1 MNIPQKIEFSA
12 FERRLFRR
20 YFFKDEIVFQ
30 RNLISSQFFAI
41 MCIKW
46 VGAAKG
52 GKGTWQ
58 RTKSAN
64 IQFQLKWKRLM
75 CTFSSDR
82 YSIDCEIVHT
92 WDVRKVLTSVTVYF
106 PFFLALHL
114 MMMSEKTDVCVSVCM
129 RVCVYMCVWVC
140 VHSCMC
146 ICMRLCVCLRT
157 TLLPRQQATSQ
168 TRPSTYKRI
177 CYVLFVSSWITF
189 DLLANSM
196 ALEAGSVRGIFFP
209 KYWCFVLFL
218 WQASRFCLHI
228 RVDVASQSPGGSSWL
243 NNTAT
248 PGLQLYN
255 SGDSLQ
261 TLSHVSR

>member
-1 MNIPQKIEFSA
+1 
-12 FERRLFRR
+12 
-20 YFFKDEIVFQ
+20 
-30 RNLISSQFFAI
+30 
-41 MCIKW
+41 
-46 VGAAKG
+46 
-52 GKGTWQ
+52 
-58 RTKSAN
+58 
-64 IQFQLKWKRLM
+64 M

-92 WDVRKVLTSVTVYF
+92 WDVRKVLTSVTVCF

-114 MMMSEKTDVCVSVCM
+114 MMMSEKTGVCVSVCM
-129 RVCVYMCVWVC
+129 RVCVYMCICVC
-140 VHSCMC
+140 VLSCMC

-196 ALEAGSVRGIFFP
+196 ALEAGSVRGIFFA

-218 WQASRFCLHI
+218 WQACRFCLHI
-228 RVDVASQSPGGSSWL
+228 RVDVASQLPGGSSWL
-243 NNTAT
+243 IIQPHQDFNCTTVETVCKLCHMLQGKMAAT
-248 PGLQLYN
+248 IWRGRC
-255 SGDSLQ
+255 
-261 TLSHVSR
+261 TRWFILSDYGVRVSSIGKTCPRQNLTK